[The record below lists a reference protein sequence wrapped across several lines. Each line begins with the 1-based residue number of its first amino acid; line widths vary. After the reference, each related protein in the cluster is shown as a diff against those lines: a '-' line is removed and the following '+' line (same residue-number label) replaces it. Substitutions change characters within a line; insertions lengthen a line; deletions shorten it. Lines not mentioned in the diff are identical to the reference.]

1 MIRAALYLISLVLV
15 FAIAFTLGRQSAQPS
30 IVSSAAEMLGAG
42 RWSGLVAGAF
52 NDARTLIDGVRLD
65 LCLKD
70 TKTLAEANEELSERL
85 GTSESRLEKAL
96 ADRDAAR
103 LSVREHYE
111 TSKMLADRLYSRDCS
126 EWAST
131 PVCPGVSSLLRNEGE
146 RGGESGPSSAGGDSG
161 KESTD

>member
-1 MIRAALYLISLVLV
+1 MRIILYIVLLILVASGS
-15 FAIAFTLGRQSAQPS
+15 FMLGRESARPS
-30 IVSSAAEMLGAG
+30 TTEA
-42 RWSGLVAGAF
+42 VAGLLGVGQWTGVAAGLLE
-52 NDARTLIDGVRLD
+52 DARRLYEGAQ
-65 LCLKD
+65 LKMCLKD